1 MVTELKRV
9 RVWQINLLLVDFLV
23 VSSLENLAERRVQVS
38 VEIWTEKFQFQ
49 VVRHIKT
56 SAHSANEFFRQVILA

>member
-1 MVTELKRV
+1 MVTEVKRV
-9 RVWQINLLLVDFLV
+9 RVWQINLLLVDFLI
-23 VSSLENLAERRVQVS
+23 VSSLENLAEWRVQVS

-56 SAHSANEFFRQVILA
+56 RAHSPNEFFRQ

>member
-1 MVTELKRV
+1 
-9 RVWQINLLLVDFLV
+9 
-23 VSSLENLAERRVQVS
+23 LAERRVQVS

-56 SAHSANEFFRQVILA
+56 SAHSANECFRQVILA